1 MTSKRG
7 QENLLSVKGID
18 RELWKWLK
26 ARAALEGKTAGETV
40 NGLIERYRG
49 EAGWPGARLPE
60 SVHERNLHPSLTIR
74 GINREL
80 WEWLKDR
87 AKFEDSIAGELINR
101 LIERYRT
108 EVWSDAGLRMSIYTY
123 NPNHITN
130 IRGIDRELWKQLK
143 DGAELEDKTVGEV
156 LNELIQRY
164 RREVAWP

>member
-1 MTSKRG
+1 MTSRRG

-26 ARAALEGKTAGETV
+26 ARAALESKTAGEII
-40 NGLIERYRG
+40 NGLIERYRQ
-49 EAGWPGARLPE
+49 EAGWPGAGLPG
-60 SVHERNLHPSLTIR
+60 SAHERNTHPGLTIR

-87 AKFEDSIAGELINR
+87 AKVEDSIAGELINR

-108 EVWSDAGLRMSIYTY
+108 EVRFHAGLRMSTYTY
-123 NPNHITN
+123 DPNHITN

-143 DGAELEDKTVGEV
+143 DSAELEDKTVGEV
-156 LNELIQRY
+156 LNELIERY